1 MVQKVSLPLE
11 GTTAEAILARL
22 AELKAKDADAI
33 GSRIWSLV
41 YYHSP
46 DLHSFLQAVYGQF
59 IAENALNPMAF
70 PSLRRMERE
79 VVSMV
84 GELLHCPL
92 GGAGT
97 MTSGGTESLFLALKA
112 ARDHAR
118 AKRPYLAQPEVI
130 APLSAHPAIDK
141 AAHCLGLRVI
151 HTPLRPDGSADV
163 EAMRAAISEKT
174 ILLIASAPSY
184 PHGVMD
190 PVTEIAALAQ
200 AHGLWCHVDACVG
213 GMVLPFL
220 EQIGIDL
227 LPYDFRVEG
236 VLSMSVD
243 LHKYGYAPK
252 GASVLLYRTRE
263 LRRYQ
268 FFVYAGWSG
277 GIYPS
282 ATFLGT
288 RSGGAIAAAWAVMQY
303 LGRQGYIEAAQVAYE
318 TAQKI
323 KQAAAEIPEL
333 YIVGSP
339 LMTIL
344 AIGAHAPIDIY
355 AIGDRLSERG
365 WFVDRQ
371 QLPASLHL
379 TVSRGHARVADAFIA
394 DLRAAVE
401 AERQRR
407 ARGWLDRAGRKAMR
421 TGLRVLPAG
430 WVRTMARL
438 VSRTANLDQPPRRTA
453 ALYGMM
459 GSLPSQGQIETLALD
474 FLDRALDA

>member
-1 MVQKVSLPLE
+1 MPQRAVLPPE
-11 GTTAEAILARL
+11 GSPAQAVLTRL
-22 AELKAKDADAI
+22 AELKAKDADAV

-46 DLHSFLQAVYGQF
+46 ELHAFLQAVYGQF

-70 PSLRRMERE
+70 PSLRRMEQE
-79 VVSMV
+79 AVGMV
-84 GELLHCPL
+84 AELLHCPAE
-92 GGAGT
+92 GGGT
-97 MTSGGTESLFLALKA
+97 MTSGGTESLFLVLKA
-112 ARDHAR
+112 ARDYSQAH
-118 AKRPYLAQPEVI
+118 RPYLAQPEVI

-141 AAHCLGLRVI
+141 AAHYLGLKVI

-163 EAMRAAISEKT
+163 SAMAAAISEKT
-174 ILLIASAPSY
+174 ILLVASAPSY
-184 PHGVMD
+184 PHGVLD
-190 PVTEIAALAQ
+190 PVAEIAALAK

-213 GMVLPFL
+213 GMILPFL
-220 EQIGIDL
+220 EEIGVSL
-227 LPYDFRVEG
+227 PPYDFRVEG

-252 GASVLLYRTRE
+252 GASVLLYRDRS

-268 FFVYAGWSG
+268 FFVYADWPG

-288 RSGGAIAAAWAVMQY
+288 RSGGAIAAAWAVLQH
-303 LGRQGYIEAAQVAYE
+303 LGRKGYVEAAQLAYA

-323 KQAAAEIPEL
+323 RQAVSEIPEL
-333 YIVGSP
+333 YVVGAP
-339 LMTIL
+339 LATIL

-355 AIGDRLSERG
+355 AVGDRLAERG
-365 WFVDRQ
+365 WFLDRQ

-379 TVSRGHARVADAFIA
+379 TVSRGHVRVVDAFIE
-394 DLRAAVE
+394 DLKAAVA

-407 ARGWLDRAGRKAMR
+407 TKSWLDRASHKAIR
-421 TGLRVLPAG
+421 TGLRVLPPG

-438 VSRTANLDQPPRRTA
+438 VSRTASLDQPPKRTA

-459 GSLPSQGQIETLALD
+459 GSLPSKGQVETLALD
-474 FLDRALDA
+474 FLERALDA